1 MPQPPAVLEAIALS
15 RTVEDV
21 REGPKSLLRNIDF
34 RLEQGQVLAVIG
46 PSGAG
51 KSTLLRL
58 LNRLDEPTSGQ
69 LLLQGKDF
77 REIEPAQLR
86 RRIGMVMQRAYLF
99 PGTVAFNIR
108 YGPAQ
113 HGVSLEHD
121 QVEALLE
128 HVGMS
133 GYAERDVA
141 TLSGGEAQRI
151 SIARALAN
159 HPEVLLLDEPTSA
172 LDDTSKAGVERLLAM
187 IVRERETTCVWVTH
201 DLAQT
206 RRVADLVLS
215 MRDGHAVA
223 LGPPAQVLDA

>member
-15 RTVEDV
+15 RTVENV
-21 REGPKSLLRNIDF
+21 REGPKSLLRNIDL

-77 REIEPAQLR
+77 RELEPAQLR

-99 PGTVAFNIR
+99 PGTVGSNIA

-113 HGVSLEHD
+113 HGVSLDHD

-133 GYAERDVA
+133 GYAERDAA

-172 LDDTSKAGVERLLAM
+172 LDDTSKAGVERLLAT

-201 DLAQT
+201 DLGQT

-215 MRDGHAVA
+215 MRDGQTVA
-223 LGPPAQVLDA
+223 IGPPAQVLDA